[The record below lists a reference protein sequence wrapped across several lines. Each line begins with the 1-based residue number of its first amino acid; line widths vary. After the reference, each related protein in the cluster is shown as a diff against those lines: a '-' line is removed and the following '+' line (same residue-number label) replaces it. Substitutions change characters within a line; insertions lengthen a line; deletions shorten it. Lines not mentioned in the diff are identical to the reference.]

1 MGIYDQVNE
10 QMKDAMRS
18 KDRERLNALRN
29 IRTAFIN
36 ELKKNNA
43 ETLSDEQCQG
53 ALRQLAKQRKDSID
67 AYMQAGRADL
77 AGQEQAELSV
87 IEGFLPQLADAAQTR
102 LWVQEAIAQV
112 GATEPSHAGKVMGAL
127 MRAHRTDIDGTLAKQ
142 IVAEA
147 LQG

>member
-1 MGIYDQVNE
+1 MGIYDQVND
-10 QMKDAMRS
+10 QMKEAMRS

-43 ETLSDEQCQG
+43 TTLSDDQCLA

-67 AYMQAGRADL
+67 AYTQASREDL
-77 AGQEQAELSV
+77 AAQEQAELTV
-87 IEGFLPQLADAAQTR
+87 IETFLPQLADADQTR
-102 LWVQEAIAQV
+102 IWVREAIAQA

-127 MRAHRTDIDGTLAKQ
+127 MRAHKADIDGALAKQ
-142 IVAEA
+142 IVAEE